1 MTVRGVLPSVG
12 RTGSRY
18 DNAAAESFN
27 AILKKELVNRKAH
40 STRNHAIRDVTAR
53 TEPRYNHKRLHSAI
67 DHRTPNQVDTE
78 WRQQHKAAA

>member
-1 MTVRGVLPSVG
+1 MTDRGVLPSVG
-12 RTGSRY
+12 RTGSCC

-27 AILKKELVNRKAH
+27 AILKKELVNREVH

-53 TEPRYNHKRLHSAI
+53 TESRYNHRRLHSAI